1 LLEPPVHAA
10 RSARGGPRSVS
21 SARRQLPAT
30 TVGTVLD
37 AHAQRLEPLSHL
49 VGGLEIAPLS
59 SQLPL
64 FEDQADGA
72 LERSAGVVVRDPGSG
87 WHAEYPFEEVVE
99 QRRGSSTV
107 RRSRA
112 VLDDLADVAG
122 GVEERRD
129 RARRVDVVVHG
140 LRERGP
146 VLKER
151 CVVPCAYALLIV
163 RGSTARAGS
172 FALRDQAVRVGE
184 PREPLCRGREALLG
198 EVRHASVVRA
208 QQVETNG

>member
-1 LLEPPVHAA
+1 MRATAPHSLTWLRALNVPTPGTARSARYCAASSNHSGSVIELTPQHRPSGRSPWTVPRSLPSTSRLLEPPVHAA

-30 TVGTVLD
+30 AVGTVLD
-37 AHAQRLEPLSHL
+37 AHTQRLEPLSHL
-49 VGGLEIAPLS
+49 VGSLEIAPLT

-107 RRSRA
+107 LRSRA
-112 VLDDLADVAG
+112 
-122 GVEERRD
+122 
-129 RARRVDVVVHG
+129 
-140 LRERGP
+140 
-146 VLKER
+146 
-151 CVVPCAYALLIV
+151 
-163 RGSTARAGS
+163 
-172 FALRDQAVRVGE
+172 
-184 PREPLCRGREALLG
+184 
-198 EVRHASVVRA
+198 
-208 QQVETNG
+208 